1 MSWRFGLFVFAASLF
16 VAVIG
21 CSGTSDEANKA
32 EQRNRRD
39 EALKTSITVS
49 PATLLAEYK
58 ADQAAADRK
67 YKGKWLRLEGSVG
80 NVEKDRTGAY
90 YVTFRSDEGS
100 PKARV
105 RYFFLPQL
113 ESSVVLLTR
122 GKEITAIGK
131 CTGKSG
137 GNVLVKECEFVK

>member
-1 MSWRFGLFVFAASLF
+1 MSWRFGLFVFSTSLF
-16 VAVIG
+16 VMVIG
-21 CSGTSDEANKA
+21 CNGTSDEANKT

-39 EALKTSITVS
+39 EAIKTSITVS
-49 PATLLAEYK
+49 PVKLLGEYK
-58 ADQAAADRK
+58 TDEAAADRK

-80 NVEKDRTGAY
+80 NVEEAGTGAY
-90 YVTFRSDEGS
+90 YVTFRSDEGT
-100 PKARV
+100 PKSRV
-105 RYFFLPQL
+105 RCFFLPQL